1 MKPNIPIDTLRDDVT
16 RADQRMR
23 IFVRER
29 PLVALGTAI
38 AAGFFLGRAMRGR

>member
-1 MKPNIPIDTLRDDVT
+1 MNRDIHIDTLRDDVM

-29 PLVALGTAI
+29 PLVALGSAI
-38 AAGFFLGRAMRGR
+38 AAGFLLGRALRGR